1 MNKTPQYKFVHKTK
15 RSVYTDLKQFCSFAA
30 QSNKGEFMEITEWIN
45 KDGFDVHIRNSGG
58 VVDFR
63 LTHGEF
69 KALKKMIKE
78 LENELEIRKTTE
90 R

>member
-1 MNKTPQYKFVHKTK
+1 MNKTPQYKFNYKTK
-15 RSVYTDLKQFCSFAA
+15 KSVYTDLKQFCPFAA

-45 KDGFDVHIRNSGG
+45 KEGFDVHIRNSGG

-69 KALKKMIKE
+69 EALKTMIKE
-78 LENELEIRKTTE
+78 LENELESRETTE
-90 R
+90 G